1 MSKVA
6 SDLLR
11 VIDNLRTGVKY
22 QITSKGDVSAVDV
35 PLNELLS
42 IIRDGSEVWSL
53 IVYEGFKPTY
63 NANAVTFV
71 STSGR
76 LLCNDGTIRDH
87 QKTNKDGYACTTIN
101 LPHRSHT
108 VGVHCLVCRTFRG
121 RKPTPFHTV
130 DHVDRC
136 RTNNNLSNL
145 VWADRDQQMVNR
157 KRFKNGSLV
166 DFQPPKTKV
175 KTEKLNGRPR
185 GNKPH
190 QVLKHFLH
198 TDADCSATA
207 VEFGIHPSTVANYI
221 YKEFISI
228 GDTTQQQGIARKLA
242 SKLGLDVHA
251 LTSLKECIEQ
261 KEMMK
266 RDESLTTE
274 QLDSRVCDTEIY
286 NVLEQVALNYKASNR
301 TLSIRLVNTL
311 FRVLALGYTGAKTL

>member
-1 MSKVA
+1 MSRAA
-6 SDLLR
+6 SDDLLR

-22 QITSKGDVSAVDV
+22 QITSKGDVSALDV

-42 IIRDGSEVWSL
+42 IIHDGSEVWSL

-71 STSGR
+71 STNGR
-76 LLCNDGTIRDH
+76 LLCNDGTILNGQR
-87 QKTNKDGYACTTIN
+87 TNKDGYAWTSIN

-136 RTNNNLSNL
+136 RTNNHLSNL

-157 KRFKNGSLV
+157 KRLKNGSLV
-166 DFQPPKTKV
+166 ALQPPKTKV
-175 KTEKLNGRPR
+175 KTEKPNGRPR

-190 QVLKHFLH
+190 QIFEHFLH
-198 TDADCSATA
+198 TDADCNTTA
-207 VEFGIHPSTVANYI
+207 SKFGLKPSTVASYI
-221 YKEFISI
+221 YKEFTRI
-228 GDTTQQQGIARKLA
+228 GDNTQQREIARKLA
-242 SKLGLDVHA
+242 SQLGLGVHA
-251 LTSLKECIEQ
+251 ITSIKERIEQ
-261 KEMMK
+261 AEMMK
-266 RDESLTTE
+266 RDESLTPE
-274 QLDSRVCDTEIY
+274 QLDSRVRDTETY

-311 FRVLALGYTGAKTL
+311 FRVLALGSSAGCQ